1 MPGIQHSLYRHD
13 LSGRSRI
20 ACPDDSKNLQLSRQY
35 MSDNFSQLVKS
46 NPDRLPCLRLIPD
59 SFIIGSLLFE
69 LVGLLRIPRSRSV
82 TCESLPE
89 SFSKKLPA
97 GCSGAASE
105 SVACAS
111 ASEAD
116 VSFGSVDCDST
127 SGILVVA
134 EPRGSA
140 DCGSDA
146 SATVCVA
153 VRQSYRQQA
162 RSRPA
167 FLRPQTA
174 FSLRPHPAHSYP
186 RRRRLH
192 LPLHPPRMPLF
203 SFSQIVLF
211 SDKLKFP
218 PLGLPKAVLFHM

>member
-1 MPGIQHSLYRHD
+1 
-13 LSGRSRI
+13 
-20 ACPDDSKNLQLSRQY
+20 

-69 LVGLLRIPRSRSV
+69 PVGLLLHSAQSV
-82 TCESLPE
+82 CDLRKLTGKL
-89 SFSKKLPA
+89 FKKLPA
-97 GCSGAASE
+97 ECSGAASE

-116 VSFGSVDCDST
+116 ASFGSVDCDST

-146 SATVCVA
+146 SATVCVCGSS
-153 VRQSYRQQA
+153 VV
-162 RSRPA
+162 PA
-167 FLRPQTA
+167 AGALSPSVFTSADGIFAPSASSTFVSA
-174 FSLRPHPAHSYP
+174 SASPTPSSASAP
-186 RRRRLH
+186 DAA
-192 LPLHPPRMPLF
+192 F

-211 SDKLKFP
+211 RIN
-218 PLGLPKAVLFHM
+218 

>member
-1 MPGIQHSLYRHD
+1 MYRHD

-69 LVGLLRIPRSRSV
+69 PVGLLLHSAQSV
-82 TCESLPE
+82 CDLRKLTGKL
-89 SFSKKLPA
+89 FKKAPA

-146 SATVCVA
+146 SATVCVCGSFSRTGSRRTLA
-153 VRQSYRQQA
+153 QRFYVHRQHFRSVRIQHIRIRVGAPTPS
-162 RSRPA
+162 SCIRPG
-167 FLRPQTA
+167 
-174 FSLRPHPAHSYP
+174 
-186 RRRRLH
+186 
-192 LPLHPPRMPLF
+192 MPLF
-203 SFSQIVLF
+203 SF
-211 SDKLKFP
+211 FP
-218 PLGLPKAVLFHM
+218 DRSFFRIN